1 MAVGKKR
8 DLIKEQKRLLIFQG
22 VEKLK
27 IMGFSNVTIA
37 NILTNDIYHL
47 YFLNFLNNMSN
58 PKNEKESIAIKELRP
73 LITRL
78 FRF

>member
-8 DLIKEQKRLLIFQG
+8 DLIKDQKRLPIFQG

-27 IMGFSNVTIA
+27 IMGFSNITIA
-37 NILTNDIYHL
+37 NSLTDDIYHL
-47 YFLNFLNNMSN
+47 YFLNNMSN
-58 PKNEKESIAIKELRP
+58 SKNEKESMVIKELRS
-73 LITRL
+73 LITKL